1 MPECHRT
8 TLLVHKCG
16 KNKTV
21 NVDLFVAFSVVWNN
35 SFLSLSCSAE
45 GSHVSGQSNGRDP
58 QALAKAVQIHYDTQ
72 HTMYFAWA
80 SGHISQSTCGLLFL
94 SVFIFLLICQSLS
107 LRVASVSSH
116 SLCSLSESVPKRLSD
131 VGKSAVSRH
140 SVLVSFSSRNNQPTN
155 QRSHSSRLSNQ
166 QSSAANPQGYRCIK
180 RRKRKKKTT
189 NHSHIVQDEPLF
201 CISFFFF
208 YLNVCT
214 LMFCNIHWARE
225 WIGTAC
231 VSAAL

>member
-1 MPECHRT
+1 MQSR
-8 TLLVHKCG
+8 HKTEMIDSWPRNAWVPLDY

-80 SGHISQSTCGLLFL
+80 SEHISQSTCGLLFL
-94 SVFIFLLICQSLS
+94 SVFIFLLICQSLC
-107 LRVASVSSH
+107 LRLASVSSH

-140 SVLVSFSSRNNQPTN
+140 SVLVSFSSRNNQPTSVPTRAAF
-155 QRSHSSRLSNQ
+155 QTSNPALQ
-166 QSSAANPQGYRCIK
+166 
-180 RRKRKKKTT
+180 
-189 NHSHIVQDEPLF
+189 
-201 CISFFFF
+201 
-208 YLNVCT
+208 T
-214 LMFCNIHWARE
+214 LRVTGA
-225 WIGTAC
+225 
-231 VSAAL
+231 